1 MSQTEPCTGP
11 IMQRLIAL
19 APIEKKSCKFLAYGP
34 RKPHRA
40 HSSESELRCSP
51 SFGPKFSLLKVDRC
65 LQYIIDRSLLL
76 GLWEL

>member
-1 MSQTEPCTGP
+1 MKKIARSVIKSVDIAATTEKVY
-11 IMQRLIAL
+11 A
-19 APIEKKSCKFLAYGP
+19 FL
-34 RKPHRA
+34 
-40 HSSESELRCSP
+40 LRCSP